1 MLFGRVELVP
11 FSDEERQLIKKIQS
25 DDFISQCTQF
35 FIDKGMSIEHIGKSD
50 TSEGKNIFCT
60 TVLWI
65 STSRGTF
72 DISCNLKVYGGRG
85 ILDSKL
91 SGEFWRFYKK
101 ILK

>member
-1 MLFGRVELVP
+1 MWGCVELVP
-11 FSDEERQLIKKIQS
+11 FTDEERQLIKKIQS

-35 FIDKGMSIEHIGKSD
+35 FADKGIVVEYVGKSD
-50 TSEGKNIFCT
+50 INKGKTIFCA

-85 ILDSKL
+85 ILDSKI
-91 SGEFWRFYKK
+91 SNEFWKFYKK